1 MKSFTLEEISKH
13 NTLEDC
19 YIIIDNNVYDMSN
32 FSHPGGPI
40 ILNYAGIDA
49 TKIFKEIHNPHI
61 IKKFKKNIIGLVINN
76 SKL

>member
-1 MKSFTLEEISKH
+1 MKVFTINDVSKH
-13 NTLEDC
+13 NTKEDC

-40 ILNYAGIDA
+40 IFNYAGKDA
-49 TKIFKEIHNPHI
+49 TKIFKEMHNPRI
-61 IKKFKKNIIGLVINN
+61 IKKFKKNIVGIINN